1 VPSLHSSAPADGS
14 PLAVKTVE
22 VSVLPDVS
30 LLPALH
36 HAAEQVL
43 SESRM

>member
-1 VPSLHSSAPADGS
+1 
-14 PLAVKTVE
+14 

-30 LLPALH
+30 LLPELH
-36 HAAEQVL
+36 HAEAHVL

>member
-1 VPSLHSSAPADGS
+1 MPIGQPMDGS
-14 PLAVKTVE
+14 PLRVKTVE

-36 HAAEQVL
+36 HAEAKVL

>member
-1 VPSLHSSAPADGS
+1 VR
-14 PLAVKTVE
+14 TVE

-36 HAAEQVL
+36 HAAEEIL
-43 SESRM
+43 AESRM